1 MADSS
6 MSEIVA
12 PAKKRISVALDY
24 FGVQKDKGDSIICRS
39 CLRSVTAKNGNTS
52 NLLAHLKTNHASLYQ
67 ECQQAKSY
75 S

>member
-12 PAKKRISVALDY
+12 PAKKRISVAWDY
-24 FGVQKDKGDSIICRS
+24 FDVQKDEEDSIICQS
-39 CLRSVTAKNGNTS
+39 YLRSVTTKNGNTS

-67 ECQQAKSY
+67 EC
-75 S
+75 